1 MNTIA
6 KAVATPPKEK
16 EEAFSSACVTGWSNT
31 GHSVQIVRGFSN
43 MTTSQMKSYPEYKH
57 VKDIAV
63 AGAVLVA
70 ITATVYQ
77 TSAEEAL
84 LDMEYREVLH
94 FRGNSD
100 SALKFWIKDRA
111 GDQCAEV
118 GPVIPDIK
126 LSDMTDVVWTVSE
139 YYGFPSCCG
148 AYTKR
153 FKSRTRGM
161 KYKRGENLLEDSST
175 NNLEL
180 SCVSCDDPNLGDLIY
195 AGYFPIYKYSTGKG
209 EHKYILAKP
218 PSIGSGAQM
227 LVADK
232 PVDLHAAIYAF
243 RKKAYKK
250 D

>member
-1 MNTIA
+1 MSTTA
-6 KAVATPPKEK
+6 KAAAKPPKEK
-16 EEAFSSACVTGWSNT
+16 EQEFSSASVTGWSNS
-31 GHSVQIVRGFSN
+31 GYSVQIVRGFSN

-84 LDMEYREVLH
+84 LAMGYREVLQ
-94 FRGNSD
+94 FRGNGD
-100 SALKFWIKDRA
+100 SSLKFWIKDRA

-118 GPVIPDIK
+118 GPAIPDIK
-126 LSDMTDVVWTVSE
+126 LSDMTDLVWDDSE

-148 AYTKR
+148 AYMQL
-153 FKSRTRGM
+153 FKSRPSGRP
-161 KYKRGENLLEDSST
+161 YKRAEQLVGAFTPS
-175 NNLEL
+175 NLEL
-180 SCVSCDDPNLGDLIY
+180 SNVSCDDPNLGDLIY
-195 AGYFPIYKYSTGKG
+195 AGYFPIYKYSTSDGKQN
-209 EHKYILAKP
+209 YILAKP

-227 LVADK
+227 LIAGK
-232 PVDLHAAIYAF
+232 PVDLHAAIDVF

-250 D
+250 G